1 MEKIRNRI
9 YRNPIRKNKN
19 IPWVKSLNGKYFLK
33 KSSVK
38 NWIKPKGIRV
48 LYYHYCYLLKVY
60 SKRNEQYKLSPYMRA
75 AVRKM
80 EEYSQKNR
88 FLAKYKITT
97 LEEIRNVKKEQEDN
111 LKKHLNVRDKL
122 YCKKNNLNTDEEKDA
137 IYKEIIAV
145 TEQIKTIRKEIRFCN
160 EIEKSVPGIK
170 NEIKELE
177 EREKKQQE
185 MVKNKKKE
193 RRYER

>member
-19 IPWVKSLNGKYFLK
+19 ISWVKSLNGKYFLK
-33 KSSVK
+33 KGSVR
-38 NWIKPKGIRV
+38 NWTKPKGIRA

-60 SKRNEQYKLSPYMRA
+60 PKRNEQYKLSPYMRA

-80 EEYSQKNR
+80 ESYSQKNR

-97 LEEIRNVKKEQEDN
+97 LEEIRNVKNEQENN
-111 LKKHLNVRDKL
+111 LKKYLNVRDKL
-122 YCKKNNLNTDEEKDA
+122 YYKKKKLIRNEEKDA
-137 IYKEIIAV
+137 VYKNIITI
-145 TEQIKTIRKEIRFCN
+145 TEQIKNIRKEIRFCN
-160 EIEKSVPGIK
+160 EIEKSVPVIK
-170 NEIKELE
+170 KEIKKVE
-177 EREKKQQE
+177 EREKKQKE
-185 MVKNKKKE
+185 FTKNKKKE